1 MREVEELREKHERL
15 LTEKVS
21 VKEDIKS
28 YQEQVCLIN
37 GIPSNYNF
45 HHLTC
50 LFYRIIF
57 FKNHMLSFVHSLF
70 YLEKKNV

>member
-37 GIPSNYNF
+37 SIPYNF

-57 FKNHMLSFVHSLF
+57 LKNHMLSFVHSLF